1 MHEYN
6 IILLLR
12 PTIRSL
18 SLLFW
23 SSSYPMGTAATRQ
36 TKLADNNSSSN
47 AKRCCT
53 HDDRDM
59 LYIIILWVC
68 VCVCVCTATSA
79 ENELFLFNV
88 SFVFFFFL
96 LRDLLCPLSFHRL
109 VKFSMSDKDMYYY
122 YYYYY
127 YVYRSYRPARI
138 RTLFFISIIDSP
150 LQHDGSAPVIL
161 FFFFFSNGRM
171 MSIIMHF
178 FSLRAQITLLYD
190 PPSSFV

>member
-1 MHEYN
+1 MN
-6 IILLLR
+6 IILYYYYGQRSDLYHYYFDHHLIRCALQLR
-12 PTIRSL
+12 GRRNWQIT
-18 SLLFW
+18 
-23 SSSYPMGTAATRQ
+23 TAAATPNDVAH
-36 TKLADNNSSSN
+36 TTTAICYIL
-47 AKRCCT
+47 
-53 HDDRDM
+53 
-59 LYIIILWVC
+59 LYYECVC
-68 VCVCVCTATSA
+68 VCVCVLQHLPRTNYFYLTSV
-79 ENELFLFNV
+79 LYI
-88 SFVFFFFL
+88 FFFL